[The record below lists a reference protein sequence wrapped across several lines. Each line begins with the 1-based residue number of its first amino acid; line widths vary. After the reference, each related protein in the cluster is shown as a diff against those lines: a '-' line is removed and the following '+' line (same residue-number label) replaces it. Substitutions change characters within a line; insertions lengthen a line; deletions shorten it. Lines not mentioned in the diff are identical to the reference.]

1 MVIGFLCHW
10 APAGKV
16 LLGLYANAISL
27 GLKALSTVLFG
38 KGRAAKAR
46 HRALLATAA
55 LRVLLGLY
63 AEAMTLGNVISRR
76 ACTAPLL
83 GLHAEATSSWY
94 VLAMPKGRAE
104 HVLLGVL
111 LHQHALAPCHDMRA
125 CILWGCTALQ
135 VLLGLQV

>member
-1 MVIGFLCHW
+1 MVIRFLCHW

-27 GLKALSTVLFG
+27 GLKALSTVPFG

-46 HRALLATAA
+46 HHAMLAMAA
-55 LRVLLGLY
+55 LRVPLGLY

-76 ACTAPLL
+76 ACFTALLL
-83 GLHAEATSSWY
+83 GLHAEATSPWY

-104 HVLLGVL
+104 HVLPGVL
-111 LHQHALAPCHDMRA
+111 LHQHALAPCHDM
-125 CILWGCTALQ
+125 
-135 VLLGLQV
+135 